1 MTGLKIYSRGRKL
14 RAKCQDLSAGWSPLA
29 HLVITYLSFIT
40 PNFYV
45 SKRKKNIPRLI
56 LDLLNSKQKNLK
68 ANLGSQRQENGIE
81 RQPSREGLGNSTR
94 SILFII

>member
-1 MTGLKIYSRGRKL
+1 MTRHSKVSRSLCRLEPVGTSCYYIFVIYYTKFL
-14 RAKCQDLSAGWSPLA
+14 RIK
-29 HLVITYLSFIT
+29 
-40 PNFYV
+40 
-45 SKRKKNIPRLI
+45 KKKNIPRLI

-81 RQPSREGLGNSTR
+81 RQPSSEGLGNSTR